1 MNVYNAIKEV
11 KIIAETLIIAIE
23 SDLSIAPFKGIN
35 KDRNITIV
43 NNTTIWAITL
53 FSFFNVG
60 LKANRI
66 IPKMH
71 GIKEVIEPSAAQEN
85 KKADPPQRP
94 NTINVILFKRF
105 DL

>member
-1 MNVYNAIKEV
+1 MKVYNAIIEV
-11 KIIAETLIIAIE
+11 RIIAETLIIAIA
-23 SDLSIAPFKGIN
+23 SDLSIAPFRGIN

-53 FSFFNVG
+53 FSFFNPG
-60 LKANRI
+60 PKANRI

-71 GIKEVIEPSAAQEN
+71 GIKEVIDPSAAQEN
-85 KKADPPQRP
+85 KKEDPPQRP